1 MFFISELF
9 TPNSEEPP
17 PSLVQL
23 PVNSLPFF
31 VRKTKL
37 VLFGS
42 GFLPTWL
49 PTWEQK
55 TWKCIHFK
63 TCLFFCTLW
72 VITADTHSTSWPNT
86 HTLGGSLSGSDRKWC
101 PFSFQVCLGLIVSN
115 GNFRNLNRRRTQNCW
130 LKESRLS
137 IFTGVSVKANTSYQN
152 WWDFR
157 TFNKQNM
164 SCCHFISYWIQVWN
178 ESMYFKVA
186 VQIELYS
193 NREVSGGRAFA
204 IVQRKNL
211 LTD

>member
-1 MFFISELF
+1 MELNFAYSIFKTCLKRFTVISSGLLDYFFHKYQYWLDFVQVLNLGFKDNLNQTLVTQHTTWWSSFSFFFISELF
-9 TPNSEEPP
+9 TPNNEDPP

-31 VRKTKL
+31 VWKTKL

-86 HTLGGSLSGSDRKWC
+86 HTHTLGGSLSGSDRKWC

-130 LKESRLS
+130 L
-137 IFTGVSVKANTSYQN
+137 
-152 WWDFR
+152 
-157 TFNKQNM
+157 
-164 SCCHFISYWIQVWN
+164 
-178 ESMYFKVA
+178 
-186 VQIELYS
+186 
-193 NREVSGGRAFA
+193 
-204 IVQRKNL
+204 
-211 LTD
+211 